1 MKEITTEQIAA
12 WKKKYGAVYE
22 IAVDGKKCYLR
33 KPDRKTLSYASA
45 VGTNDPLKFSEIML
59 NGCWLGGD
67 EEIKTNDDLFLS
79 VSGKLGELIE
89 TKEAE
94 LKKL

>member
-1 MKEITTEQIAA
+1 MDKITQEQIAA
-12 WKKKYGAVYE
+12 WKEKYGTVYE

-45 VGTNDPLKFSEIML
+45 VGTSDPLKFSEVML
-59 NGCWLGGD
+59 NNCWLGGD
-67 EEIKTNDDLFLS
+67 EVIKTDDELFLG
-79 VSGKLGELIE
+79 VSARLGELIE